1 MTTKKRAVF
10 AGSVYV
16 AIPATLPVT
25 TWETAAA
32 MHHPTPQMAISMQTF
47 FHVSLDG
54 LDYSTEDLTTTHLA
68 HLVMPALLP
77 PVET

>member
-1 MTTKKRAVF
+1 MT
-10 AGSVYV
+10 Y
-16 AIPATLPVT
+16 
-25 TWETAAA
+25 
-32 MHHPTPQMAISMQTF
+32 QMAISMQTF

-68 HLVMPALLP
+68 HLVRPAFLP